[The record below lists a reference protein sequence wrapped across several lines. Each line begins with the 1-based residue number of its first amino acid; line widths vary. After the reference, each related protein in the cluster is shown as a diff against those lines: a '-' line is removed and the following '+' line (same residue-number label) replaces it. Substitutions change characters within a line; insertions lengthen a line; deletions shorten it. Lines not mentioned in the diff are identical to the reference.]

1 MRPLW
6 LSGIRKPMPP
16 LSAALQKTVIATASL
31 MTEAR
36 DPWWIISGAA
46 AAIHG
51 AHPIT
56 VSDVDVMVSVSDARR
71 IFSRVGIRKAPP
83 SDHPRFRSEAFGQ
96 WTECPLV
103 VEFMANF
110 MLRELDGVWRPM
122 KPATRQQIR
131 VESATLFVP
140 EIWELRAMFERFG
153 RAKDHERI
161 ALLDRLSR

>member
-1 MRPLW
+1 LRRLW
-6 LSGIRKPMPP
+6 LSGIRKSVLP
-16 LSAALQKTVIATASL
+16 LSAPLRKTIIATASL

-51 AHPIT
+51 AHPIK
-56 VSDVDVMVSVSDARR
+56 VSDVDVMLSVSDAHR
-71 IFSRVGIRKAPP
+71 IFSRVGISKAPP

-96 WTECPLV
+96 WAECPLV

-131 VESATLFVP
+131 VEAATVFVP
-140 EIWELRAMFERFG
+140 EIGELRAMFERFG
-153 RAKDHERI
+153 RPKDNERI
-161 ALLDRLSR
+161 ALLDRLPR